1 MSNNNNRK
9 PRTEE
14 RWWQKQW
21 THKARS
27 TWRWINWP
35 QRSGRNHLVSLHG
48 ERTRHGIQT
57 FVSAPICMAS
67 WFSSGRSSS
76 SGLGEKLDS
85 CLSPDKPMEG
95 LAGGNKQKS
104 GVEYFAKSLNDRLG
118 HLGWINKG
126 IITQGLWSI
135 KDEGFKEGHKPMQ
148 WKEQVKRAV
157 RKERE
162 VLNFWFQR

>member
-1 MSNNNNRK
+1 
-9 PRTEE
+9 
-14 RWWQKQW
+14 
-21 THKARS
+21 
-27 TWRWINWP
+27 
-35 QRSGRNHLVSLHG
+35 
-48 ERTRHGIQT
+48 
-57 FVSAPICMAS
+57 
-67 WFSSGRSSS
+67 
-76 SGLGEKLDS
+76 
-85 CLSPDKPMEG
+85 MEG